1 MEHWRV
7 NLIFIFIFFFGAVIA
22 GKLFVLQIQNYDY
35 YKALA
40 QGQQRSYDNIQGER
54 GEIFIQDKK
63 GNLYPLAKNQDTEN
77 GLQRY
82 YPQEFFA
89 SQVVGFLG
97 GEGIG
102 QYGLE
107 GYYEDALEGEEKLQ
121 QGERNPWISF
131 FSTKKNPAQRGSD
144 LILTIDYNIQ
154 FRAEKLL
161 EEARQNLNIEGGEI
175 IIMDPNSGKIL
186 AMANFP
192 NFNPNEYSQEKNF
205 EVFKNGAIQEIFEP
219 GSVLKAITMAAAL
232 DDGKITP
239 QTTYVDTGSV
249 EIGKYTLSNYNK
261 KVYGKRTMTEVLE
274 KSINTGAIFAENSL
288 GHSSFLKYLEK
299 FGFFERT
306 GIDLKAE
313 VFSQN
318 KELKKG
324 YEVNFA
330 TASYGQGIEITPI
343 QLAVAYSAIANGGKL
358 VKPYVVE
365 TKRNGDGEM
374 IKISPEITKNRV
386 LASKTSSQL
395 TAMLVSVLENG
406 FAKEARVPGYYIA
419 GKTGTSQI
427 SWSALDINKQGYS
440 EKTWQSFVGFGPAF
454 EPKFLILV
462 KLDNPMTKIAGYSAV
477 PIFQDLAKYIIDYW
491 EIPPDY
497 K

>member
-1 MEHWRV
+1 MEHWRI
-7 NLIFIFIFFFGAVIA
+7 NLILLFAMLFGAAII
-22 GKLFVLQIQNYDY
+22 GRLFVLQIQNCDY

-40 QGQQRSYDNIQGER
+40 QGQQRIYNNIQGER

-63 GNLYPLAKNQDTEN
+63 GNLYPLAKNQNTEN
-77 GLQRY
+77 GLERY

-89 SQVVGFLG
+89 SQLVGFLG

-107 GYYEDALEGEEKLQ
+107 GYYEEILEGEEKLQ

-131 FSTKKNPAQRGSD
+131 FSTKKNPAQKGSD

-154 FRAEKLL
+154 FKAEKLL
-161 EEARQNLNIEGGEI
+161 EDAHQNLNIEGGEI
-175 IIMDPNSGKIL
+175 IIMDPNSGKIF

-192 NFNPNEYSQEKNF
+192 NFNPNQYSREKNF
-205 EVFKNGAIQEIFEP
+205 EVFKNGAIQETFEP
-219 GSVLKAITMAAAL
+219 GSVLKAISMAAAL
-232 DDGKITP
+232 DQGKVTP
-239 QTTYVDTGSV
+239 QTTYIDTGSIKV
-249 EIGKYTLSNYNK
+249 GGYTLSNYSK
-261 KVYGKRTMTEVLE
+261 KVYGEKTMTEVLE
-274 KSINTGAIFAENSL
+274 KSINTGAIFVEQSL
-288 GHSSFLKYLEK
+288 GHSSFLKYLEN

-306 GIDLKAE
+306 GIDLEAE
-313 VFSQN
+313 IFSQN

-365 TKRNGDGEM
+365 IRKNGDD
-374 IKISPEITKNRV
+374 KIIEILPEIIKNGV
-386 LASKTSSQL
+386 IAPKTASQL

-406 FAKEARVPGYYIA
+406 FAKKARVPGYYIA
-419 GKTGTSQI
+419 GKTGTGQM
-427 SWSALDINKQGYS
+427 SWSSLGISREGYS
-440 EKTWQSFVGFGPAF
+440 GKTWQSFIGFGPAF
-454 EPKFLILV
+454 DPQFLILV
-462 KLDNPMTKIAGYSAV
+462 KLDNPNTRIAGYSAV

-497 K
+497 E